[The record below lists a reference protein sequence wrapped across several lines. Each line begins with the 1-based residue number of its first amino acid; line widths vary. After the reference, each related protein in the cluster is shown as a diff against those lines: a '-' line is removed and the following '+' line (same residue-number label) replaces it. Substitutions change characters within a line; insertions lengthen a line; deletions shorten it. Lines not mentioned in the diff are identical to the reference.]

1 MKKTTILLGIL
12 FIATGIFA
20 QSINFTD
27 KSWEETL
34 AEAKATNQNIFV
46 DAYTTWCAPCKKM
59 EKYVFTKPNV
69 SEFYNQNFINIQLD
83 MEAEEGKA
91 FAAKYEVKAFPTFLY
106 FSPEG
111 ELLHRAAGYKEADAF
126 VEIGQAALDPARR
139 LGSLTKKYLE
149 GDRSPEFLR
158 DFAYASKAAA
168 DVKYPQIAEA
178 YLNTQNEW
186 SSYENMK
193 FIFDFT
199 ENTRSRHF
207 NYMIENRELF
217 EKEFGKGPVF
227 NKVQSIVQDRLDLIM
242 NGKGADTKNELV
254 EADKLF
260 QKVYKEEAV
269 VKFAAFRMTY
279 FRTQGDRDGFAAA
292 AVDYVENMR
301 NITAD
306 ELNSIAR
313 TFAEVIDDKAMLQKA
328 VEWSKRAIEM
338 EDLYTNHYTLA
349 ALYYKLGKKGKAKKV
364 AKKAIRLAKKE
375 GEDPAHVEDLLN
387 QIKTKKAA
395 QA

>member
-20 QSINFTD
+20 QSINFTK

-34 AEAKATNQNIFV
+34 AEAKAANQNIFV

-59 EKYVFTKPNV
+59 DKYVFTKPNV
-69 SEFYNQNFINIQLD
+69 SEFYNENFINIQLD
-83 MEAEEGKA
+83 MEGEEGKD
-91 FAAKYEVKAFPTFLY
+91 FAANYEVRAFPTFLY
-106 FSPEG
+106 FSSEG
-111 ELLHRAAGYKEADAF
+111 ELLHRIAGYKDADAF
-126 VEIGQAALDPARR
+126 VETGKSALDPARR

-149 GDRSPEFLR
+149 GDRSPEFLKNY
-158 DFAYASKAAA
+158 AYASKAAA
-168 DVKYPQIAEA
+168 DIKYPQIAEA
-178 YLNTQNEW
+178 YLSTQNEW
-186 SSYENMK
+186 SSPENMA

-207 NYMIENRELF
+207 NYMIENREMF
-217 EKEFGKGPVF
+217 EQQFGSGPVF
-227 NKVQSIVQDRLDLIM
+227 NKVQSIVQDRLDLVM
-242 NGKGADTKNELV
+242 NQKGRDVNKELI

-260 QKVYKEEAV
+260 QKVYKEEAT
-269 VKFAAFRMTY
+269 VKFAAFRMSY
-279 FRTQGDRDGFAAA
+279 YRTQGDRDGFAQA

-338 EDLYTNHYTLA
+338 EDFYTNHYTLSV
-349 ALYYKLGKKGKAKKV
+349 LYYKLGKKRKAKKI

-375 GEDPAHVEDLLN
+375 GEDPTIVEDLLK
-387 QIKTKKAA
+387 QIKTKKSPKA
-395 QA
+395 

>member
-12 FIATGIFA
+12 FIATSIFA
-20 QSINFTD
+20 QSIDFTK

-34 AEAKATNQNIFV
+34 ADAKTANQNIFV

-59 EKYVFTKPNV
+59 DKYVFTKPNV
-69 SEFYNQNFINIQLD
+69 SEFYNANFISIKLD
-83 MEAEEGKA
+83 MEVAEGKD
-91 FAAKYEVKAFPTFLY
+91 FASKYNVKAFPTFLY

-111 ELLHRAAGYKEADAF
+111 ELLHRIAGYKDAADF
-126 VEIGQAALDPARR
+126 VEVGKSALNPALR

-149 GDRSPEFLR
+149 GDRSPAFLK
-158 DFAYASKAAA
+158 DYAYASKAAA

-186 SSYENMK
+186 SSAETMQ

-207 NYMIENRELF
+207 NYMIENREMF
-217 EKEFGKGPVF
+217 EQQFGSNPIF
-227 NKVQSIVQDRLDLIM
+227 NKVQSIVQNRLDLIT
-242 NGKGADTKNELV
+242 NQKGSDVKKELN

-260 QKVYKEEAV
+260 QKVYKEEAT

-279 FRTQGDRDGFAAA
+279 HRTQGDRDGFAEA
-292 AVDYVENMR
+292 AVDYVENIR

-313 TFAEVIDDKAMLQKA
+313 TFAEVIEDKVMLQKA
-328 VEWSKRAIEM
+328 VDWSKRAIEM
-338 EDLYTNHYTLA
+338 EDIYTNHYTLA
-349 ALYYKLGKKGKAKKV
+349 ALYYKLDRKGKARRV

-375 GEDPAHVEDLLN
+375 NEDSTHVEDLLE
-387 QIKTKKAA
+387 QIKTNKNTKA
-395 QA
+395 